1 MENEKEEREYIDAR
15 FDVIEECSNAIT
27 EVLNKQLDKYGTTLE
42 EQFIILGV
50 LGAQIIKFGC
60 DNSPLTRQSIKKN
73 LLRTVSVMV
82 DKALEIT
89 DRADTTKN

>member
-15 FDVIEECSNAIT
+15 FDVIEEYTDAVT
-27 EVLNKQLDKYGTTLE
+27 EVLNKQFEKYGTTLE

-50 LGAQIIKFGC
+50 LSAQIIKFSC

-73 LLRTVSVMV
+73 LLRTVSTMI
-82 DKALEIT
+82 DKALEIA

>member
-15 FDVIEECSNAIT
+15 FDVIEECTDAVT
-27 EVLNKQLDKYGTTLE
+27 EVLNKQFDKYGTTLE
-42 EQFIILGV
+42 EQFIILGI

-73 LLRTVSVMV
+73 LLRTVSVMI
-82 DKALEIT
+82 DKALEIA

>member
-1 MENEKEEREYIDAR
+1 MENEKEEREYVDAR
-15 FDVIEECSNAIT
+15 FDVIEECSDAIT

-50 LGAQIIKFGC
+50 LSAQTIKFDC

-73 LLRTVSVMV
+73 LLRTVSVMI
-82 DKALEIT
+82 DKALEIA

>member
-15 FDVIEECSNAIT
+15 FDVIEECTDAVT
-27 EVLNKQLDKYGTTLE
+27 EVLNKQFEKYGTTLE

-50 LGAQIIKFGC
+50 LSAQTIKFGC
-60 DNSPLTRQSIKKN
+60 DNSPLTRQSIKKD
-73 LLRTVSVMV
+73 LLHTVNVMI
-82 DKALEIT
+82 DKALEIA

>member
-1 MENEKEEREYIDAR
+1 MENKKEEKEYIDAR

-50 LGAQIIKFGC
+50 LSAQIIKFGC
-60 DNSPLTRQSIKKN
+60 DNSPLTRQSIKKD
-73 LLRTVSVMV
+73 LLRTVSVMI

>member
-15 FDVIEECSNAIT
+15 FDVIEECTDAVT
-27 EVLNKQLDKYGTTLE
+27 EVLNKQFEKYGTTLKE
-42 EQFIILGV
+42 LFIILGV
-50 LGAQIIKFGC
+50 LSAQTIKFGC

-73 LLRTVSVMV
+73 LLRTVSVMI

-89 DRADTTKN
+89 DRTDTTKN

>member
-50 LGAQIIKFGC
+50 LGAHIIKFGC

-73 LLRTVSVMV
+73 LLRTVSVMI
-82 DKALEIT
+82 DKALEIA

>member
-1 MENEKEEREYIDAR
+1 MENEKEEREYIDAC

-42 EQFIILGV
+42 EQSIILGV

-73 LLRTVSVMV
+73 LLRTVSVMI

>member
-1 MENEKEEREYIDAR
+1 MENEKEEREYVDAR

-73 LLRTVSVMV
+73 LLRTVSVMI

>member
-1 MENEKEEREYIDAR
+1 MENEKEEKEYIDAR

-60 DNSPLTRQSIKKN
+60 DNSPLTRQSIKKD
-73 LLRTVSVMV
+73 LLRTVSVMI